1 MSKSAQL
8 AASTTPSIL
17 LREDRDGIAVLVLNR
32 PHARNSLSEA
42 MLATLMQAF
51 AEIAEDRATRAV
63 VLAANGPVFS
73 AGHDL
78 KEMTAHRKDADH
90 GRAYF
95 ETNFTASGA
104 LTQAIVKLPQPVIA
118 AVQGLATAAG
128 CQLVAA
134 CDLVVASEAA
144 RFCTPGVGIGLFC
157 STPAVPLSRKV
168 PSNVAMEMLLTGEPI
183 SAERAR
189 EAGLVNRVVPPGQ
202 EREEAFALA
211 RKIANKSAHVQQ
223 IGKQAYYRQ
232 REMRLADALTYGN
245 QVMVENMM
253 ARDAKEGIS
262 AFIDKRTA
270 KWEDR

>member
-1 MSKSAQL
+1 MSH
-8 AASTTPSIL
+8 AAPSNAAAETIL
-17 LREDRDGIAVLVLNR
+17 LHEHRDSIALLTLNR
-32 PHARNSLSEA
+32 PHARNSLSES
-42 MLATLMQAF
+42 MLAALTEAF
-51 AEIAEDRATRAV
+51 AEIAEDRSTRVV

-95 ETNFTASGA
+95 EKNFAASGA
-104 LTQAIVKLPQPVIA
+104 LTQAVVKLPQPVIA

-189 EAGLVNRVVPPGQ
+189 EAGLVNRVVAPGR
-202 EREEAFALA
+202 EREEAFSLA
-211 RKIANKSAHVQQ
+211 RKIASKSAHVQK
-223 IGKQAYYRQ
+223 IGKQAFYRQ
-232 REMRLADALTYGN
+232 REMGLVDAITYGN

-262 AFIDKRTA
+262 AFVEKRA
-270 KWEDR
+270 PEWKDS